1 MSTLNARRR
10 TVLALAA
17 AMMVASCQM
26 VPDARFTS
34 AQRAVLEKHGFEKVG
49 GRYLLGINNRLL
61 FPFDSSE
68 IDPVQRDMLRDLAR
82 ELAGVG
88 IGSASIEG
96 HSSSEG
102 DAQHNLR
109 LSERRAGAVRDA
121 LAIGGLD
128 RARMGVRGV
137 GALDPVASNDDE
149 AGRRQNRRVVIIVT
163 PLDTLAW

>member
-1 MSTLNARRR
+1 
-10 TVLALAA
+10 VLFR
-17 AMMVASCQM
+17 S
-26 VPDARFTS
+26 
-34 AQRAVLEKHGFEKVG
+34 
-49 GRYLLGINNRLL
+49 
-61 FPFDSSE
+61 
-68 IDPVQRDMLRDLAR
+68 
-82 ELAGVG
+82 
-88 IGSASIEG
+88 
-96 HSSSEG
+96 
-102 DAQHNLR
+102 HNLR